1 MKYRILDHTADF
13 GIQVFGQ
20 SAQEVFIQAAYAMME
35 QIVNRKAL
43 EVKFENQLVIEGF
56 DWPDLMVNWLRE
68 LLFLWSGNEWLMK
81 RALINTL
88 SPNRLSARMACS
100 LLKDSP
106 RSALYCCL
114 AEKKRLRNTA
124 SSQLLVFRGI
134 SVMKEE
140 ELFMY

>member
-1 MKYRILDHTADF
+1 
-13 GIQVFGQ
+13 
-20 SAQEVFIQAAYAMME
+20 MME

-88 SPNRLSARMACS
+88 SPNRLSAV
-100 LLKDSP
+100 LKLDVY
-106 RSALYCCL
+106 SA
-114 AEKKRLRNTA
+114 KRHVIKNEIKAITYH
-124 SSQLLVFRGI
+124 
-134 SVMKEE
+134 
-140 ELFMY
+140 ELQVKQTVAGWQAQFICDV

>member
-88 SPNRLSARMACS
+88 SPNRLSAV
-100 LLKDSP
+100 LKLDVY
-106 RSALYCCL
+106 SA
-114 AEKKRLRNTA
+114 KRHVIKNEIKAITYH
-124 SSQLLVFRGI
+124 
-134 SVMKEE
+134 
-140 ELFMY
+140 ELQVKQTVAGWQAQFICDV

>member
-20 SAQEVFIQAAYAMME
+20 SAQDVFIQAAYAMME

-68 LLFLWSGNEWLMK
+68 LLFLWSGNELLMK

-88 SPNRLSARMACS
+88 SPNRLSAV
-100 LLKDSP
+100 LKLDVY
-106 RSALYCCL
+106 SA
-114 AEKKRLRNTA
+114 KRHVIKNEIKAITYH
-124 SSQLLVFRGI
+124 
-134 SVMKEE
+134 
-140 ELFMY
+140 ELQVKQTVAGWQAQFICDV

>member
-68 LLFLWSGNEWLMK
+68 LLFLWSGNELLMK

-88 SPNRLSARMACS
+88 SPNRLSAV
-100 LLKDSP
+100 LKLDVY
-106 RSALYCCL
+106 SA
-114 AEKKRLRNTA
+114 KRHVIKNEIKAITYH
-124 SSQLLVFRGI
+124 
-134 SVMKEE
+134 
-140 ELFMY
+140 ELQVKQTVAGWQAQFICDV

>member
-1 MKYRILDHTADF
+1 MKYRILNHTADF

-20 SAQEVFIQAAYAMME
+20 SAQDVFIQAAYAMME

-68 LLFLWSGNEWLMK
+68 LLFLWSGNELLMK

-88 SPNRLSARMACS
+88 SPNRLSAV
-100 LLKDSP
+100 LKLDVY
-106 RSALYCCL
+106 SA
-114 AEKKRLRNTA
+114 KRHVIKNEIKAITYH
-124 SSQLLVFRGI
+124 
-134 SVMKEE
+134 
-140 ELFMY
+140 ELQVKQTVAGWQAQFICDV

>member
-20 SAQEVFIQAAYAMME
+20 SAQDVFIQAAYAMME

-88 SPNRLSARMACS
+88 SPNRLSAV
-100 LLKDSP
+100 LKLDVY
-106 RSALYCCL
+106 SA
-114 AEKKRLRNTA
+114 KRHVIKNEIKAITYH
-124 SSQLLVFRGI
+124 
-134 SVMKEE
+134 
-140 ELFMY
+140 ELQVKQTVAGWQAQFICDV

>member
-81 RALINTL
+81 RVLINTL
-88 SPNRLSARMACS
+88 SPNRLSAV
-100 LLKDSP
+100 LKLDVY
-106 RSALYCCL
+106 SA
-114 AEKKRLRNTA
+114 KRHVIKNEIKAITYH
-124 SSQLLVFRGI
+124 
-134 SVMKEE
+134 
-140 ELFMY
+140 ELQVKQTVAGWQAQFICDV